1 MASKEELQKKVNQ
14 ERTQREKDMAQ
25 IKAQNELLE
34 QAKENVKKYWG
45 ENTENANKV
54 LKDIDTAK
62 QQNLEIAETFLQA
75 SEKEIENSVYREP
88 DANEVLRYDRYL
100 AKHNKTLEEVARKDI
115 SGGIANVNVKKEES
129 TIDKLKNKLS
139 RIKKKKTQLLD
150 EGYLNDEEFNQ
161 MVKEQRAKDLES
173 FQNNQKESN
182 HINIREVIEQERML
196 NDYID
201 KYENAEVNKT
211 TDKVIEL
218 PKTEYKI
225 EQQCKCPDFDIKSVP
240 SEIAFDVI
248 NLPSKGECYPHKK
261 SKLPVA
267 YLTAADE
274 NLIASPNLYSSGS
287 LIDLILERKI
297 LDKTI
302 KVSELC
308 QGDRDAIVVW
318 LRATAYDTKFPVN
331 ATNPETGIVYPIEI
345 DLSTLKYRPFDL
357 VGDEN
362 GLFDYVTEKGDLIKF
377 KMLTKEEYEGFVR
390 KSFGKYKL
398 INKSMIQY
406 NLQEIQKIIDENHIH
421 ENEEISSEAINIL
434 NEWANTLSEED
445 NIELENTYIDSV
457 TARMCLYTYS
467 INGETNPNYIKSY
480 IENMRTQEANKY
492 RQFVETNQPG
502 MDLKINVQIP
512 ESDGG
517 GSFDTFLGIRDTI
530 FLTV

>member
-1 MASKEELQKKVNQ
+1 MLSKEELQKKANQ

-34 QAKENVKKYWG
+34 QAKENVIKHWG
-45 ENTENANKV
+45 ENTDNANKV

-62 QQNLEIAETFLQA
+62 KQNLEIAETFLQA
-75 SEKEIENSVYREP
+75 SEQDIENSVYRNP
-88 DANEVLRYDRYL
+88 DANEIIRYNRYL
-100 AKHNKTLEEVARKDI
+100 EKHHKTLEDVARKDI
-115 SGGIANVNVKKEES
+115 SGGVASVNVKKEES
-129 TIDKLKNKLS
+129 AIDKLKNKLS
-139 RIKKKKTQLLD
+139 KIKNKKMPQLD
-150 EGYLNDEEFNQ
+150 EGLLNDDEFNK
-161 MVKEQRAKDLES
+161 MVKEQRAKDLEAY
-173 FQNNQKESN
+173 QKNKENGN
-182 HINIREVIEQERML
+182 HINIREVIEQEKML
-196 NDYID
+196 NEIMNVDVPD
-201 KYENAEVNKT
+201 ELNKT
-211 TDKVIEL
+211 IDKVIDL

-225 EQQCKCPDFDIKSVP
+225 EQQCKCPDFDIKSIP

-331 ATNPETGIVYPIEI
+331 ATHPETGKVYPIDI

-357 VGDEN
+357 IGDEN
-362 GLFDYVTEKGDLIKF
+362 GLFEYKTTQGDVFKF
-377 KMLTKEEYEGFVR
+377 KMLTKDEYEGFVR

-398 INKSMIQY
+398 LNKSMIQY
-406 NLQEIQKIIDENHIH
+406 NIHEIERIIEENHIH
-421 ENEEISSEAINIL
+421 ENEDISSEAIKIL
-434 NEWANTLSEED
+434 NEWADTLSEEENIDLD
-445 NIELENTYIDSV
+445 NSYVDTI
-457 TARMCLYTYS
+457 TARMCLYTHS

-480 IENMRTQEANKY
+480 IENMRTQEATKY
-492 RQFVETNQPG
+492 RNFVETNQPG
-502 MDLKINVQIP
+502 MDLKINVQVP